1 MLLLFSPVAWSLP
14 NIEAASRARR
24 LLGPFLSP
32 AGMIGRRT
40 RRQAALRAPAGFGLD
55 RGTPGSLHPAPTRGR
70 VRAVATR
77 PSDPAEPAERAHRNP
92 RSAEFIWVCLL
103 SDDAKILVGQGFSR
117 CQLATEGRQSWGY
130 RQFGWISRLLKAVR
144 YLIGAGS
151 EGGGGRGMSDPCRR
165 GCALRPAERR
175 PASG

>member
-1 MLLLFSPVAWSLP
+1 M
-14 NIEAASRARR
+14 
-24 LLGPFLSP
+24 
-32 AGMIGRRT
+32 
-40 RRQAALRAPAGFGLD
+40 
-55 RGTPGSLHPAPTRGR
+55 APTGHSFATSPCGHMPTASARSWTDTECPSSWLATARGE
-70 VRAVATR
+70 
-77 PSDPAEPAERAHRNP
+77 SL
-92 RSAEFIWVCLL
+92 WVCLL